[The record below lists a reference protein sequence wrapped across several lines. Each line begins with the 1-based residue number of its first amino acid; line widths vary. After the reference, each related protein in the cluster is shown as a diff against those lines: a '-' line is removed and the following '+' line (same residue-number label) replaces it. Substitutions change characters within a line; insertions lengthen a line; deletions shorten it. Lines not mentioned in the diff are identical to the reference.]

1 MDHFPDA
8 VLCASL
14 QSDPEVGTECYF
26 VPEDYEDA
34 ISHTSHLACQ
44 FAFLTTLDLLAT
56 GRKKGVLTLSS
67 IMQKAHV
74 HQIVGTMLKS
84 PHLKRK
90 YRTLLLAQ
98 HGKI

>member
-1 MDHFPDA
+1 M
-8 VLCASL
+8 LCASL
-14 QSDPEVGTECYF
+14 QSGPELGTECYF
-26 VPEDYEDA
+26 VPEDYEAA

-44 FAFLTTLDLLAT
+44 FAFLTTLDLLAA
-56 GRKKGVLTLSS
+56 GRRKGVLSLSS
-67 IMQKAHV
+67 IMLKAHV
-74 HQIVGTMLKS
+74 HQVVGAMLKS